1 MAGRE
6 EQRYGVISL
15 HGMCFH
21 AIHGVYESERVSP
34 QRFIVDVDLTSS
46 FPEDDDLAG
55 TVDYSVLVS
64 RIAEVVLGEPVNLI
78 ETLASRI
85 ADLCLADDL
94 VSEVTVRVSKPDAPL
109 QIAAN
114 VSVMT
119 RRMK

>member
-1 MAGRE
+1 
-6 EQRYGVISL
+6 
-15 HGMCFH
+15 MCFH